1 MLMPSLTV
9 RRCCLAAILMLGA
22 ALSAS
27 ERRPITDQD
36 LFAFVWIADPQISP
50 DGSEIAFVRVTVD
63 RQRDQYDSAIWAVH
77 ADGRDAPRQLTVGTR
92 DLSPR
97 WSPDGTRLAFIR
109 RSSATAGRW
118 GRRSSCMPLAGG
130 EPRAITQMPRGA
142 TNPIWS
148 PDGTTIA
155 FTSTTRSEE
164 LPRDEVQFSET
175 TRKRETDVR
184 VITDPAYRANG
195 VAGFGYVDADRPS
208 HDLDGRQRGRWRTAR
223 DAAADHERRVR
234 RRQPRL
240 GTRRGGHLLRL
251 GSRPRAY
258 SLQDDA
264 DIYSVGKD
272 GGEPRRVVSIDGRI
286 GAFTVSPDGRR
297 VAFVAAAN
305 GKPER
310 SFDQP
315 DLWVATIDRRLGRA
329 I

>member
-1 MLMPSLTV
+1 
-9 RRCCLAAILMLGA
+9 
-22 ALSAS
+22 
-27 ERRPITDQD
+27 
-36 LFAFVWIADPQISP
+36 
-50 DGSEIAFVRVTVD
+50 
-63 RQRDQYDSAIWAVH
+63 
-77 ADGRDAPRQLTVGTR
+77 
-92 DLSPR
+92 
-97 WSPDGTRLAFIR
+97 
-109 RSSATAGRW
+109 
-118 GRRSSCMPLAGG
+118 MPLAGG

-195 VAGFGYVDADRPS
+195 VAGFGYVDAGRPS
-208 HDLDGRQRGRWRTAR
+208 HVWTVASAADGEPHATPRQITSGEFGAASHAWAR
-223 DAAADHERRVR
+223 DGAAIYFVSDR
-234 RRQPRL
+234 
-240 GTRRGGHLLRL
+240 
-251 GSRPRAY
+251 RPRAY

-305 GKPER
+305 GKPEQ

-315 DLWVATIDRRLGRA
+315 DLWVATIDGGSAANLTASYDFDISGGLSGNQRAPRGQHPAYPVWSQDGARVFVRTGRHGGAGLMSFAAAGREPDGVAGPVRAEAQEVVSFTANATATRFRRRHLIVDRRSATSSSTRA
-329 I
+329 RQDRRRRS